1 MPSRLVLKFRSQSE
15 PVIAGALETAAE
27 VTGSLAATYDV
38 FLEEGE
44 QKIDWTLLQKL
55 ISRRLASKSLRLAE
69 LDAGLEVGRS
79 GDKELRRERNRLA
92 ALLRSELRAAR
103 FLLDE
108 SLGREVSAGL
118 LRWREPSQVMPAG
131 LVALAR
137 ETATSLR
144 SSAMLAEA
152 SLTATGA
159 FPDPTGLAGAL
170 ERRALEL
177 ERQLQL
183 LAPKLKRETF
193 AVGEK
198 SQEWQDANS
207 ARLRSQDLLFG
218 LYRAAGKDHLAQRL
232 RPKARMGAVKAEGAG
247 APGAAEEG
255 GSRA

>member
-15 PVIAGALETAAE
+15 PVIAGALETAEE
-27 VTGSLAATYDV
+27 VTGSLAAIYDV
-38 FLEEGE
+38 FLEDGE

-92 ALLRSELRAAR
+92 ALLRGELRAAR

-108 SLGREVSAGL
+108 SLGREAGL
-118 LRWREPSQVMPAG
+118 LRWRELSQVMPAG
-131 LVALAR
+131 LVPVAR
-137 ETATSLR
+137 ETAASLR

-152 SLTATGA
+152 SLSATGA
-159 FPDPTGLAGAL
+159 FPNASGLAGAL
-170 ERRALEL
+170 DRRALEL
-177 ERQLQL
+177 DQQLQL

-198 SQEWQDANS
+198 SQEWEEANS

-232 RPKARMGAVKAEGAG
+232 RPKARIAATKTESSAAPAEGG
-247 APGAAEEG
+247 D
-255 GSRA
+255 SRA